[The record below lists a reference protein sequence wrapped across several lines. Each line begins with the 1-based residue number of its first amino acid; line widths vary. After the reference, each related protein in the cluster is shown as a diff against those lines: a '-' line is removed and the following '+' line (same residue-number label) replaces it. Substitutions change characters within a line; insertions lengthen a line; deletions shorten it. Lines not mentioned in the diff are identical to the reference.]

1 MPYILLQGVV
11 HEIVYSVLFVSKN
24 NQNSTLWIPCGYNV
38 EQVFLA
44 NFPVVVYSYTKSGGK
59 WWKVSRSGM
68 KVVGVGE
75 PLEISQ
81 FPSCYGSW

>member
-1 MPYILLQGVV
+1 MSYL
-11 HEIVYSVLFVSKN
+11 SVKVSKTY
-24 NQNSTLWIPCGYNV
+24 QNSTLWIYCGYNV

-68 KVVGVGE
+68 KVVTVGE
-75 PLEISQ
+75 SLEIGQ